1 MEELEELKNKLAGI
15 IPAMP
20 VLVRKSF
27 EQLKPQIEDLNIKQL
42 SEGKRADGSFLPN
55 YSFVSVGVYGKRPG
69 PMTMHDTGD
78 FYDGLTLVIDD
89 DGIEMKGMDMKTEML
104 TVHYGDEIIGISEE
118 DIAAIPEEYLE
129 PVLKDEVDQYLDIS
143 NE

>member
-27 EQLKPQIEDLNIKQL
+27 EYLKPQIEDLNIQQL

-55 YSFVSVGVYGKRPG
+55 YSPVSVFMYGKRPG
-69 PMTMHDTGD
+69 PMTMHDTGK
-78 FYDGLTLVIDD
+78 FYMGLDLVIDD
-89 DGIEMKGMDMKTEML
+89 DGIEMRGTDLKTEML
-104 TVHYGDEIIGISEE
+104 TVNYGDDIIGISDEAIE
-118 DIAAIPEEYLE
+118 AIPEQMLE
-129 PVLKDEVDQYLDIS
+129 PVLKEEVNNYLDIT
-143 NE
+143 ND